1 LVVTLALARGLS
13 ASLPCALSW
22 PAWQG
27 QTLMTGLLRGFK
39 IVRGRQRMDA
49 LLRARPLL
57 YHAAWISVVGGLVV
71 NEFCMLK
78 NQRALHGA

>member
-27 QTLMTGLLRGFK
+27 QTLMTGFSGASKLTTGYGKFSRRKRVFF
-39 IVRGRQRMDA
+39 DA
-49 LLRARPLL
+49 
-57 YHAAWISVVGGLVV
+57 
-71 NEFCMLK
+71 K
-78 NQRALHGA
+78 T